1 MKQHIFKQVDE
12 LINAL
17 AKTIQSAA
25 QEAVSAR
32 GQFNFVLAGGNSP
45 RRIYK
50 LLSSDAHKNNIDW
63 SNTWFFFGDERFVP
77 VNDRQLNSLMAKE
90 ALFDPL
96 KIAPSHIF
104 TVDTNRSPSGAA
116 RHYSESIAAHFHQK
130 PVHFDFVLLGLGD
143 DAHTASLFPFTSV
156 LKATE
161 PTVKAVF
168 LKEKDIYRITMTAPL
183 INQARHIAFMVFG
196 KNKAEA
202 VAHVLN
208 DTLDLPQQY
217 PAQLI
222 RPTSGKAHWF
232 LDEQAASLL

>member
-1 MKQHIFKQVDE
+1 MEQHIFKQVDE
-12 LINAL
+12 LVNAL
-17 AKTIQSAA
+17 AKTIQSVA
-25 QEAVSAR
+25 QEAVAAR

-45 RRIYK
+45 RRLYE
-50 LLSSDAHKNNIDW
+50 LLSSDPFKNNIDW
-63 SNTWFFFGDERFVP
+63 SKTWFFFGDERFVP
-77 VNDRQLNSLMAKE
+77 ANDRQRNSLMAQQ

-104 TVDTNRSPSGAA
+104 TVDTNRSPSAA
-116 RHYSESIAAHFHQK
+116 AQHYSETIAAHFHHQ

-168 LKEKDIYRITMTAPL
+168 LKEKEIYRITMTAPL
-183 INQARHIAFMVFG
+183 INQSRHIAFMVFG

-202 VAHVLN
+202 VAHVLKESS
-208 DTLDLPQQY
+208 DLPQKY

-222 RPTSGKAHWF
+222 RPKSGKVLWF

>member
-1 MKQHIFKQVDE
+1 MEQHIFKQVDE
-12 LINAL
+12 LENAL
-17 AKTIQSAA
+17 AKTIQSVAQAA
-25 QEAVSAR
+25 VAAR

-45 RRIYK
+45 RRLYE
-50 LLSSDAHKNNIDW
+50 LLSSDAFKNNIAW

-77 VNDRQLNSLMAKE
+77 ANDQQRNSLMAKE

-96 KIAPSHIF
+96 KIEPSHIF
-104 TVDTNRSPSGAA
+104 TVDTNRSPSAA
-116 RHYSESIAAHFHQK
+116 AQHYSETIATHFHHK

-156 LKATE
+156 LQATE
-161 PTVKAVF
+161 PTVQAVF

-183 INQARHIAFMVFG
+183 INQARHIAFMVYG

-202 VAHVLN
+202 VAHVLKSSV
-208 DTLDLPQQY
+208 DLPQQY

-222 RPTSGKAHWF
+222 RPTSGQVHWF